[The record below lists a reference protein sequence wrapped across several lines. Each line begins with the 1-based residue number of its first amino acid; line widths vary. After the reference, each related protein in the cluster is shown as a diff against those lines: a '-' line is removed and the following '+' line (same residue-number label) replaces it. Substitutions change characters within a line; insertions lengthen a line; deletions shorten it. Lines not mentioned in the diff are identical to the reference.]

1 MNKCIKMYEN
11 KYKNS
16 KITTGRDLD
25 NFLQLIADL
34 DEDIE
39 LFAIGGTAM
48 VLKGIKESTK
58 DIDFLTTAEPK
69 RIKELFLLAGLKE
82 ENSSQLCNTWYLG
95 DIRLDV
101 FYYSFILGFALPDNW
116 RKLSEHIKTIGK
128 INLFI
133 LNWYDIIITKVA
145 RSERR
150 DIEDCIAIIKHEKL
164 YFQKIKKR
172 YYQCAETSLIA
183 DYDYKFKHL
192 EQRYKND

>member
-1 MNKCIKMYEN
+1 MYEN
-11 KYKNS
+11 KYKNI
-16 KITTGRDLD
+16 KITTNRDLD

-34 DEDIE
+34 DVDIE
-39 LFAIGGTAM
+39 IFAIGGTAM

-69 RIKELFLLAGLKE
+69 KIRNLFLLAGLKE
-82 ENSSQLCNTWYLG
+82 ENRSQLCNTWYLN
-95 DIRLDV
+95 DIRVDI
-101 FYYSFILGFALPDNW
+101 FYHEFILGFALPNDW

-150 DIEDCIAIIKHEKL
+150 DIEDCIAIIKHEKID
-164 YFQKIKKR
+164 FQKVKER
-172 YYQCAETSLIA
+172 YYTCAETSLIA

-192 EQRYKND
+192 EQGYKND